1 MKFRIRPASARFGLR
16 LLRALALC
24 AALVAAPSGIVLAQ
38 NAPPR
43 QDHPATKPNV
53 SKFYQGAGAILG
65 AAVSGMVHVYEFTR
79 DLVTPGGS
87 SGPDAFKGL
96 REGSIVVVHYTP
108 DSAGQSAGKVDP
120 AASEGRQSVEGTVR
134 SIDHKRKEIT
144 VRFDS
149 RTSETY
155 QLSDR
160 AAAAGESPAPAS
172 ADDVVIEF
180 SDAAGQKVSHP
191 FRKKS

>member
-1 MKFRIRPASARFGLR
+1 MR
-16 LLRALALC
+16 LRASALC
-24 AALVAAPSGIVLAQ
+24 AAVALVATTTVMAQ

-65 AAVSGMVHVYEFTR
+65 ATVGAMVHVYQFTR
-79 DLVTPGGS
+79 DLVIPG
-87 SGPDAFKGL
+87 SGPRPDAFDGL
-96 REGSIVVVHYTP
+96 KEGSIVVVHYPP

-120 AASEGRQSVEGTVR
+120 TASAGGQSVEGTVR
-134 SIDHKRKEIT
+134 DIDNRHKAIT

-149 RTSETY
+149 RTTETFE
-155 QLSDR
+155 LTER
-160 AAAAGESPAPAS
+160 AATVGEIQAPA
-172 ADDVVIEF
+172 APDDVVIEF
-180 SDAAGQKVSHP
+180 SNAAGQRVSHP